1 MKVLQEAIK
10 KLDDETDTDIMLLF
24 SVGFVFGFGVGLL
37 SGLLWVVV
45 FRCLGRATNTRSVFV
60 THLFVGGHT
69 VRRSLDQGGD
79 NNVLFYFSIVVKIQD
94 IFIKH
99 FSLFHINLL

>member
-24 SVGFVFGFGVGLL
+24 SVGFVFGFGIVLL

-45 FRCLGRATNTRSVFV
+45 FRCM
-60 THLFVGGHT
+60 
-69 VRRSLDQGGD
+69 GD
-79 NNVLFYFSIVVKIQD
+79 HAFL
-94 IFIKH
+94 
-99 FSLFHINLL
+99 

>member
-1 MKVLQEAIK
+1 MEHYEASMKVLQEAIK

-45 FRCLGRATNTRSVFV
+45 FRCLGRATNTRSVLV
-60 THLFVGGHT
+60 THLFVDGHIY
-69 VRRSLDQGGD
+69 GEGEP
-79 NNVLFYFSIVVKIQD
+79 
-94 IFIKH
+94 
-99 FSLFHINLL
+99 